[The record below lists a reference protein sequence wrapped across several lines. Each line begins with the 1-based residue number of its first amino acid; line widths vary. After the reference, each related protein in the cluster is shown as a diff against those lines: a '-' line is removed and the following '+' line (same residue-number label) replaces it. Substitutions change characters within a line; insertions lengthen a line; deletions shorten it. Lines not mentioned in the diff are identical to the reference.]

1 MYDIENMRKSS
12 FGHLAPRF
20 CARCG
25 NAFLPG
31 SANSKYCGKT
41 CREQAKRER
50 ERKSG
55 RRKDAKR
62 VDRYVVV
69 NQRAAD
75 EIRLAREETRRRA
88 GW

>member
-1 MYDIENMRKSS
+1 MYDIESMRRSS
-12 FGHLAPRF
+12 SSHLAPRF
-20 CARCG
+20 CTRCG
-25 NAFLPG
+25 NAFLPR
-31 SANSKYCGKT
+31 SANSKYCGGT
-41 CREQAKRER
+41 CREQAKRDR

-69 NQRAAD
+69 NRQAAD